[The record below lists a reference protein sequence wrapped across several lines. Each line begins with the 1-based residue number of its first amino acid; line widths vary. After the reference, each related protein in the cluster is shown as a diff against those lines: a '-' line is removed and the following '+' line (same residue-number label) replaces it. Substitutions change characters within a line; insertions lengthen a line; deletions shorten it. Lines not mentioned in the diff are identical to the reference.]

1 MIDDIYITGDDLR
14 RIYQTKKKK
23 IWRFA
28 VFGAL
33 LTLVYFLFSPP
44 SYQATATFKQSSSRS
59 ESAGDLKKLVR
70 TFSGGGSDVATV
82 PLMLSRA
89 VLSKT
94 VEELGLQA
102 SVNEQG
108 RLAKKLSNCRNNLF
122 AEIGRQIEEE
132 ENFQFKHVSY
142 AGEKPRS
149 FFLRFSSSQNFELLD
164 KNHDTLAV
172 GRVEEPLYTNNLKNR
187 EFDKK
192 GPQNFCSERA
202 TIAER
207 QGANENKNYEA
218 NPTQSKTDSSS
229 CLCIQSQEVLFT
241 LAKTSSNLK
250 IGKLYPLSISP
261 LYSVVGD
268 VKKRTV
274 IKPLREDKNILVINF
289 SDANRQRSALF
300 VNTLISKYE
309 EFLIEE
315 NKTVIGSQL
324 KYLDQRQNELNS
336 KLDVDIQDH
345 VAILKQSLLKQ
356 GFMGIEEEIDSI
368 LLPLQTY
375 QSRLNEIEIEMAGLL
390 QRISQT
396 DSALATKASPPKLVK
411 QFGQSLAQQINDT
424 SLLLNKLEKDE
435 PLTPNLISSAIGSMV
450 TEVEISRSKQQT
462 DYAEKKHRLA
472 SHLHTFL
479 DHLALRQKNLQ
490 ESSNYIDQL
499 ESDFSGMT
507 LEASRGLFQ
516 QYCRQ
521 LDELHAQLKQVIFFR
536 DHLNEPN
543 FEISTLSNILND
555 SVTQQLVQ
563 KSSEISGQLC
573 DLINRSGREHER
585 LKETLSIQKRFLESH
600 LSQTLDLG
608 KIRIQLIKEKI
619 SSLYGVMQDLLQKE
633 KSVLENKIEELKGTM
648 QELPE
653 LWHLDKRLKF
663 KAELTK
669 AMMEG
674 LTHIAES
681 KNLSRH
687 LYQVESKPLDLA
699 LTPFSPQSPR
709 LLMKCFVGA
718 FVLAALFYFYFLI
731 HSLIKGLPASL
742 STLRLMGGHTS
753 GIFSSNTH
761 LSLNKL
767 PDQDLETLRA
777 MASFLLERKNDQ
789 SVIGLLSKR
798 GSHFCFNLAHLLSLH
813 HQKILII
820 DCNFD
825 RIVAP
830 QDQPGLWQY
839 LNHTAGDLPIRH
851 EKHYDLLT
859 SGGTTRHG
867 VELLAS
873 PIFSKVLAECK
884 SRYDFIFLLRQTSLS
899 SQDAAQI
906 LQLSNLAIIT
916 ADEEAQDVLKPYLQ
930 WSRQKEISCATF
942 AQHLILPE

>member
-1 MIDDIYITGDDLR
+1 MIDDIYITGDDLK
-14 RIYQTKKKK
+14 RIYQKKKKK
-23 IWRFA
+23 IWRFGI
-28 VFGAL
+28 FGAL
-33 LTLVYFLFSPP
+33 LTIVYCLFSPP
-44 SYQATATFKQSSSRS
+44 SYQATATFKQASSRS
-59 ESAGDLKKLVR
+59 ESADLKKLVR
-70 TFSGGGSDVATV
+70 TFSGGGSDVSTV

-102 SVNEQG
+102 SVNEHG
-108 RLAKKLSNCRNNLF
+108 RFANKLVNCRSNLF
-122 AEIGRQIEEE
+122 AEIGKQIGEEDG
-132 ENFQFKHVSY
+132 FQFEHVHY

-164 KNHDTLAV
+164 HNRQLLAAGSV
-172 GRVEEPLYTNNLKNR
+172 KEPL
-187 EFDKK
+187 
-192 GPQNFCSERA
+192 
-202 TIAER
+202 
-207 QGANENKNYEA
+207 
-218 NPTQSKTDSSS
+218 
-229 CLCIQSQEVLFT
+229 QSQEILFT
-241 LAKTSSNLK
+241 LAKTPSNLK
-250 IGKLYPLSISP
+250 MGKLYPLSISP
-261 LYSVVGD
+261 LHSVVGD
-268 VKKRTV
+268 VKKRTL

-289 SDANRQRSALF
+289 SDVDRQRSALF

-324 KYLDQRQNELNS
+324 KYLDQRQNELNA

-411 QFGQSLAQQINDT
+411 QFGQSLSQQISDV

-435 PLTPNLISSAIGSMV
+435 PLTPNPISSTIGPLV
-450 TEVEISRSKQQT
+450 TEVELSRSKQQT
-462 DYAEKKHRLA
+462 DYPEKKHRLA

-479 DHLALRQKNLQ
+479 EHLAFRQKNLQ
-490 ESSNYIDQL
+490 ESSTYIDQL
-499 ESDFSGMT
+499 ESDLNGMT
-507 LEASRGLFQ
+507 LDASKGLFQ

-555 SVTQQLVQ
+555 SVTQALVQ

-585 LKETLSIQKRFLESH
+585 LKETLFIQKRFLESH

-619 SSLYGVMQDLLQKE
+619 SSLYSVMKDLLQKE
-633 KSVLENKIEELKGTM
+633 KSVLENKIEGLKNTM

-669 AMMEG
+669 GMMEG

-681 KNLSRH
+681 KNLSRY
-687 LYQVESKPLDLA
+687 LYQVESKPLDPA
-699 LTPFSPQSPR
+699 LTPFAPQSPR
-709 LLMKCFVGA
+709 LLMKCFGGA
-718 FVLAALFYFYFLI
+718 FVLGALFYFYCLI
-731 HSLIKGLPASL
+731 HALIKGMPVSL

-753 GIFSSNTH
+753 GTFSSNSQ

-777 MASFLLERKNDQ
+777 MAAFLLERKIDH

-798 GSHFCFNLAHLLSLH
+798 GSNFCFNLAHLLSLH
-813 HQKILII
+813 HQKVLII

-825 RIVAP
+825 RITVP

-839 LNHTAGDLPIRH
+839 LNHTVGDLPIRQ
-851 EKHYDLLT
+851 EKYYDHLT

-873 PIFSKVLAECK
+873 PVFSKVLAECR
-884 SRYDFIFLLRQTSLS
+884 SRYDFIFLLRQTALS
-899 SQDAAQI
+899 SQDAVQI

-916 ADEEAQDVLKPYLQ
+916 ADEESQDVLKPYLQ
-930 WSRQKEISCATF
+930 WSRQKENLCATF
-942 AQHLILPE
+942 AQNLVL

>member
-1 MIDDIYITGDDLR
+1 MIDDIYITGDDLKR
-14 RIYQTKKKK
+14 VYQTKKKK
-23 IWRFA
+23 IWRYA

-33 LTLVYFLFSPP
+33 LILVYFLFSPP
-44 SYQATATFKQSSSRS
+44 SYQATATFKQSSSRG
-59 ESAGDLKKLVR
+59 ESGADLKRLVR
-70 TFSGGGSDVATV
+70 TFSGGGSEVATV

-108 RLAKKLSNCRNNLF
+108 RLAKKLSNCRDNLF
-122 AEIGRQIEEE
+122 AELGKQTEEE
-132 ENFQFKHVSY
+132 ESFQFQHVRY
-142 AGEKPRS
+142 AGEKSRS
-149 FFLRFSSSQNFELLD
+149 LFLRFSSSQNFELLD
-164 KNHDTLAV
+164 KNHTTLAA
-172 GRVEEPLYTNNLKNR
+172 GRVNEPLQ
-187 EFDKK
+187 F
-192 GPQNFCSERA
+192 
-202 TIAER
+202 
-207 QGANENKNYEA
+207 
-218 NPTQSKTDSSS
+218 
-229 CLCIQSQEVLFT
+229 QEVLFT
-241 LAKTSSNLK
+241 LAKTPSNLK
-250 IGKLYPLSISP
+250 MGKLYPLSISP
-261 LYSVVGD
+261 IHSVVGT
-268 VKKRTV
+268 VKSRTT
-274 IKPLREDKNILVINF
+274 IKPLREDKNILMITF
-289 SDANRQRSALF
+289 SDTDRKRSALF
-300 VNTLISKYE
+300 VNTLVSKYE

-324 KYLDQRQNELNS
+324 KYLDQRQNELNA
-336 KLDVDIQDH
+336 KLDTDIQDH

-356 GFMGIEEEIDSI
+356 GYMGIEEEIDSI

-375 QSRLNEIEIEMAGLL
+375 QSRLNEIEIEMAGLM

-396 DSALATKASPPKLVK
+396 DSLTTHHSPPKLVK
-411 QFGQSLAQQINDT
+411 QFGQSLAQQITDA

-435 PLTPNLISSAIGSMV
+435 PLIPNLISSAIGSLV
-450 TEVEISRSKQQT
+450 TEVELSRSKQQT
-462 DYAEKKHRLA
+462 DYPEKKHRLS

-479 DHLALRQKNLQ
+479 QHLALRQKNLE
-490 ESSNYIDQL
+490 ESSTYIDQL
-499 ESDFSGMT
+499 ESDFNGMT
-507 LEASRGLFQ
+507 LEASKDLFQ

-555 SVTQQLVQ
+555 SVTGQLVQ

-619 SSLYGVMQDLLQKE
+619 SSLYNVMKDLLQKE

-687 LYQVESKPLDLA
+687 LYQVESKPLDSA
-699 LTPFSPQSPR
+699 LTPFTPKDPH
-709 LLMKCFVGA
+709 LLIKCFGGA

-731 HSLIKGLPASL
+731 HALIKGMPASL

-753 GIFSSNTH
+753 GTFSSTSH
-761 LSLNKL
+761 LLLNQL

-789 SVIGLLSKR
+789 AVIGLLSRR
-798 GSHFCFNLAHLLSLH
+798 GSNFCFNLAHLLSMH

-839 LNHTAGDLPIRH
+839 INHTVGDLPIRH
-851 EKHYDLLT
+851 EKHYDQLN
-859 SGGTTRHG
+859 SGAATRHG

-873 PIFSKVLAECK
+873 PVFSKVLAECK
-884 SRYDFIFLLRQTSLS
+884 SRYDFIFLLRQTTLS

-906 LQLSNLAIIT
+906 LQLSNLAIVT
-916 ADEEAQDVLKPYLQ
+916 ADEESQDVLKPYLQ
-930 WSRQKEISCATF
+930 WSRQKENSCATF
-942 AQHLILPE
+942 TQHLILSE

>member
-14 RIYQTKKKK
+14 RIYQKRKKK

-28 VFGAL
+28 IFGAI
-33 LTLVYFLFSPP
+33 LTLVYLLFSPTL
-44 SYQATATFKQSSSRS
+44 YQATATFKQSSSRS
-59 ESAGDLKKLVR
+59 ESSGDLKKLVR
-70 TFSGGGSDVATV
+70 TFSGGGSDVATI

-102 SVNEQG
+102 SINEQG
-108 RLAKKLSNCRNNLF
+108 RLAKTLSNCRNNLF
-122 AEIGRQIEEE
+122 AEIGRQTEEE
-132 ENFQFKHVSY
+132 ESFQFKHVSY

-164 KNHDTLAV
+164 KNQEPLAA
-172 GRVEEPLYTNNLKNR
+172 GKVEEPLV
-187 EFDKK
+187 
-192 GPQNFCSERA
+192 
-202 TIAER
+202 
-207 QGANENKNYEA
+207 
-218 NPTQSKTDSSS
+218 
-229 CLCIQSQEVLFT
+229 SQEVLLT
-241 LAKTSSNLK
+241 LAKTPSNLK

-261 LYSVVGD
+261 LLSVVGN

-274 IKPLREDKNILVINF
+274 IKPLREDKNILMINF
-289 SDANRQRSALF
+289 SDADRQRSALF
-300 VNTLISKYE
+300 VNTLIGKYE

-336 KLDVDIQDH
+336 KLDIDIQDH

-375 QSRLNEIEIEMAGLL
+375 QSRLNEIEIETAGLL
-390 QRISQT
+390 QRVSQP
-396 DSALATKASPPKLVK
+396 DSALTTHPSPPKLVK
-411 QFGQSLAQQINDT
+411 QFGQSLAQQITDA

-435 PLTPNLISSAIGSMV
+435 PLTSDPISSAIGPLV

-462 DYAEKKHRLA
+462 DYIEKKHRLA

-479 DHLALRQKNLQ
+479 QHLALRQKNLQ
-490 ESSNYIDQL
+490 ESSTYIDQL
-499 ESDFSGMT
+499 ESDFNGMT
-507 LEASRGLFQ
+507 LEASKGLFQ
-516 QYCRQ
+516 QYCQQ
-521 LDELHAQLKQVIFFR
+521 LDDLHAQLKQVIFFR

-600 LSQTLDLG
+600 LTQTLELG

-619 SSLYGVMQDLLQKE
+619 SSLYGVMKDLLQKE
-633 KSVLENKIEELKGTM
+633 KSVLENKIEELKHSM

-669 AMMEG
+669 GMMEG

-687 LYQVESKPLDLA
+687 LYQVESKPLDPA
-699 LTPFSPQSPR
+699 LTPFTPQSPH
-709 LLMKCFVGA
+709 LLIKCFGGA
-718 FVLAALFYFYFLI
+718 FALAALFYFYSLI
-731 HSLIKGLPASL
+731 HALIKGMPASL

-753 GIFSSNTH
+753 GTFSSHSH
-761 LSLNKL
+761 LLLNKL

-789 SVIGLLSKR
+789 AVIGLLSKR
-798 GSHFCFNLAHLLSLH
+798 GSNFCFNLAHLLSLH
-813 HQKILII
+813 HQKGLII

-873 PIFSKVLAECK
+873 PVFSKVLAECK

-916 ADEEAQDVLKPYLQ
+916 ADEESQDVLKPYLQ
-930 WSRQKEISCATF
+930 WSRQKENLCATF
-942 AQHLILPE
+942 TQHRILSE